1 MKRLLLL
8 FMFVFT
14 LFLPASDAS
23 VITFS
28 DKVIGNAS
36 QKISYLED
44 KDGKFSLTEVKKL
57 PFQTCSSGEPSFGF
71 TDSAYWFKLSVYPD
85 TSALSEIWWMGITY
99 PLLDDIK
106 FYLLD
111 AQGRLKVEK
120 QSGDL
125 YPFFERD
132 IANRYFYF
140 KLPFTSSEPY
150 TIYLRI
156 HTEGAMQVPI
166 EFENSKTLSED
177 NQLRWLLSGL
187 YYGIFIIIFFYN
199 ITMYF
204 YTREH
209 TYALY
214 LLFMLSFIM
223 WQLTLDGIGVQ
234 YFWTDNKWMVEH
246 GPPFWPALTILSM
259 LVFSRNFLQ
268 TSKFLPQMDKPIIGL
283 TAVAFVLTLISSLM
297 PYKIAMLA
305 PMILVIVVVPVL
317 FISSVFVLRKNYRAA
332 RFYVVGWSA
341 FLIGSLTFVLAKFDI
356 FSGFYFFNYIQQIGS
371 ALEMM
376 FLSLALADRV
386 KLLEE
391 EYLEKMKSM
400 NVVLKEK
407 VDDGIEQIRRQ
418 DQVLQRQSRFAALGE
433 MIEQIAHQ
441 WRQPLNTL
449 ALLNND
455 LYFKIKM
462 GISVEP
468 FLDKMHNQ
476 VNDNL
481 QYMSKTIDDFRN
493 YYTAE
498 KELERYAVEE
508 VIENTV
514 ALNDALLKY
523 AKVVCKVHYDKKHY
537 VKTAKSEMTQV
548 LMTLLKNSHDV
559 LIDKKIEHAKIDIFV
574 SADDAGVKVYVED
587 NGGGI
592 KEEVIGKV
600 FDSYF
605 TTKSDGEGTG
615 IGLYMAKTIVEKSMD
630 GKLEVEN
637 SDTGARFII
646 RLPESKEN

>member
-57 PFQTCSSGEPSFGF
+57 PFQTCSSDEPSFGF

-125 YPFFERD
+125 YSFFERD

-283 TAVAFVLTLISSLM
+283 TAVAFALTLISSLM

-341 FLIGSLTFVLAKFDI
+341 FLIGSLVISAI
-356 FSGFYFFNYIQQIGS
+356 F
-371 ALEMM
+371 L
-376 FLSLALADRV
+376 LS
-386 KLLEE
+386 
-391 EYLEKMKSM
+391 
-400 NVVLKEK
+400 
-407 VDDGIEQIRRQ
+407 I
-418 DQVLQRQSRFAALGE
+418 
-433 MIEQIAHQ
+433 
-441 WRQPLNTL
+441 
-449 ALLNND
+449 
-455 LYFKIKM
+455 
-462 GISVEP
+462 
-468 FLDKMHNQ
+468 
-476 VNDNL
+476 
-481 QYMSKTIDDFRN
+481 
-493 YYTAE
+493 
-498 KELERYAVEE
+498 
-508 VIENTV
+508 
-514 ALNDALLKY
+514 
-523 AKVVCKVHYDKKHY
+523 
-537 VKTAKSEMTQV
+537 
-548 LMTLLKNSHDV
+548 
-559 LIDKKIEHAKIDIFV
+559 
-574 SADDAGVKVYVED
+574 
-587 NGGGI
+587 
-592 KEEVIGKV
+592 
-600 FDSYF
+600 
-605 TTKSDGEGTG
+605 
-615 IGLYMAKTIVEKSMD
+615 
-630 GKLEVEN
+630 
-637 SDTGARFII
+637 
-646 RLPESKEN
+646 